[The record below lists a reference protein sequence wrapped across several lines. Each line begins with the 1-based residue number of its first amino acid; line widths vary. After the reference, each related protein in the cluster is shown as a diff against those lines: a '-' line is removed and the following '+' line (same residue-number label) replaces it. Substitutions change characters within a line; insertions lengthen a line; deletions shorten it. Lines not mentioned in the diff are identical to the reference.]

1 MRAVRIIFFVLLSLS
16 SILAMALNDN
26 PSTRPVV
33 VLELDGPIG
42 PAGADFIKRGLKR
55 ASDKGVPLVVIRM
68 DTPGGLD
75 TSMRE
80 IIKAILASPV
90 PVATYVSPS
99 GARAASAGTFIL
111 YASHIAAMA
120 PATNLGAATPVHIG
134 GTPEMP
140 GSAKP
145 KGKESDKKDGNKKS
159 SGSAMEQ
166 KILNDAVAY
175 IRSLA
180 QMRGRNVAWAE
191 KAVRE
196 AASLPARE
204 AVKKNVVDLIATDIA
219 DLLKKI
225 DGRTVSVAGQT
236 RQLKTATLAFEKVEP
251 DWRFKLLAVITNPNI
266 LPILMMLGVFG
277 LFYELLNPG
286 FVLPGVI
293 GGICLLLG
301 LYASHVLPVNYAGLA
316 LILLGIIFMVSEAFV
331 PSFGAL
337 GIGGVVAFIAGSI
350 MLIDTDVEGFQVSWA
365 VILVTALLG
374 GLAFGGMAG
383 MAIKAHRRVVVSG
396 REEMIGAHGV
406 ALESFDHQG
415 RVRVHSEIWQAQTS
429 QDIDEGQD
437 IKVTGLDGL
446 IVDIEPA
453 KKEET

>member
-1 MRAVRIIFFVLLSLS
+1 MRAIRIVFFFFFILS
-16 SILAMALNDN
+16 SVLAVGLNDA
-26 PSTRPVV
+26 PPTHPVV

-42 PAGADFIKRGLKR
+42 PAGADFIKRGLAR
-55 ASDKGVPLVVIRM
+55 ASEGGAPLVVIRM

-75 TSMRE
+75 TSMRV
-80 IIKAILASPV
+80 IIQAILASPV

-120 PATNLGAATPVHIG
+120 PATNLGAATPVLIG

-140 GSAKP
+140 GPAKP
-145 KGKESDKKDGNKKS
+145 KGKEPDKKEDNKKS
-159 SGSAMEQ
+159 PGSAMEQ

-196 AASLPARE
+196 AASLPAQE
-204 AVKKNVVDLIATDIA
+204 AVKKNVVDLMATDIS

-236 RQLKTATLAFEKVEP
+236 RRLKTATLAFEKVEP

-301 LYASHVLPVNYAGLA
+301 LYASHVLPVNYAGMA
-316 LILLGIIFMVSEAFV
+316 LILLGIIFMVAEAFV

-365 VILVTALLG
+365 AVMVTALLG

-396 REEMIGAHGV
+396 REEMIGSHGV
-406 ALESFDHQG
+406 ALESFDRQG
-415 RVRVHSEIWQAQTS
+415 RVRVHSEIWQARTS
-429 QDIDEGQD
+429 QAIDEGQD

-446 IVDIEPA
+446 IVNIEPA